1 MKSGFIAII
10 GRPNVGKS
18 TILNALINRKV
29 SIVTNKAQTTRDNIK
44 GIFEDDESQ
53 IVFVDT
59 PGIHKPHHELGRIM
73 NQSALSSTSDVEA
86 AILVVDASKSFG
98 DGDEYLVSELKLN
111 CPLIVVLNKIDLA
124 KIDEVQALKDRYQQL
139 YKDAIIIEMSAIRLF
154 NVDDLLKTIKSL
166 LNEGPR
172 YYPVGS
178 ISDRDESFF
187 IKELIREQVLNQ
199 LREEVPH
206 QIAVAVEKFQDKSKA
221 VVIEALIVVEKPSQ
235 KAIVIGKDG
244 TRIKALGI
252 KAREALEERY
262 NKRVFLQLFVV
273 TKKDWMNNP
282 RLLKEYGYK

>member
-53 IVFVDT
+53 IIFVDT

-139 YKDAIIIEMSAIRLF
+139 YKNAIIIEMSAIRLF

>member
-53 IVFVDT
+53 IIFVDT

>member
-1 MKSGFIAII
+1 MKSGFVTII

-18 TILNALINRKV
+18 TILNVLINRKI

-44 GIFEDDESQ
+44 GIYEDSDYQ

-73 NQSALSSTSDVEA
+73 NQSALSSTYDVEA
-86 AILVVDASKSFG
+86 IVLVVDASKPFG
-98 DGDEYLVSELKLN
+98 DGDDYLVSELKPK
-111 CPLIVVLNKIDLA
+111 CPLIIVINKIDLA
-124 KIDEVQALKDRYQQL
+124 KIDQVQNLKNKYLSLFRE
-139 YKDAIIIEMSAIRLF
+139 AEIVEMSALRLF
-154 NVDDLLKTIKSL
+154 NVDDLLKIIKSH

-172 YYPVGS
+172 YYPTGS
-178 ISDRDESFF
+178 ISDRDEQFF
-187 IKELIREQVLNQ
+187 VKELVREQVLMQ

-206 QIAVAVEKFQDKSKA
+206 QIAVAVEKFQNKSKA
-221 VVIEALIVVEKPSQ
+221 VVIEAIIIVDKPSQ

-252 KAREALEERY
+252 KAREELEERY
-262 NKRVFLQLFVV
+262 NKRVFLQLYVA

>member
-1 MKSGFIAII
+1 MKSGFVAII

-18 TILNALINRKV
+18 TILNALVNRKV

-44 GIFEDDESQ
+44 GIYEDDESQ

-86 AILVVDASKSFG
+86 VILVVDASKSYG
-98 DGDEYLVSELKLN
+98 DGDEYLVSELKTQ
-111 CPLIVVLNKIDLA
+111 CPIIIVLNKIDLA
-124 KIDEVQALKDRYQQL
+124 KINEVQTLKERYHQL
-139 YKDAIIIEMSAIRLF
+139 FAEAQIIEMSAARLF
-154 NVDDLLKTIKSL
+154 NVEDLLKTIKDL
-166 LNEGPR
+166 LSEGPS
-172 YYPVGS
+172 YYPIGS

-187 IKELIREQVLNQ
+187 IKELIREQVLMQ

-206 QIAVAVEKFQDKSKA
+206 QIAVTIEKYQNKSKA
-221 VVIEALIVVEKPSQ
+221 VVIEALIIVDKPSQ

-244 TRIKALGI
+244 ARIKALGV
-252 KAREALEERY
+252 KAREELEERY
-262 NKRVFLQLFVV
+262 GKRVYLQLYVA

>member
-53 IVFVDT
+53 IIFVDT

-262 NKRVFLQLFVV
+262 NKRVFLQLFVI

>member
-53 IVFVDT
+53 IIFVDT

-221 VVIEALIVVEKPSQ
+221 AVIEALIVVEKPSQ

>member
-1 MKSGFIAII
+1 MKSGFVAII

-53 IVFVDT
+53 IIFVDT

-98 DGDEYLVSELKLN
+98 DGDEYLVSELKFN
-111 CPLIVVLNKIDLA
+111 CPLIIVLNKIDLA
-124 KIDEVQALKDRYQQL
+124 KIDEVQALKERYQQL
-139 YKDAIIIEMSAIRLF
+139 FKDAIIIEMSAIRLF

-166 LNEGPR
+166 LSEGPR

>member
-53 IVFVDT
+53 IIFVDT

-139 YKDAIIIEMSAIRLF
+139 YKDAIIIVTVGGKAEHYTPQGMYETTIGE
-154 NVDDLLKTIKSL
+154 LLRSL
-166 LNEGPR
+166 TLSLKVNQIE
-172 YYPVGS
+172 V
-178 ISDRDESFF
+178 
-187 IKELIREQVLNQ
+187 KELIAVHNSDDLTKEELTQISEKIKRTLN
-199 LREEVPH
+199 
-206 QIAVAVEKFQDKSKA
+206 IS
-221 VVIEALIVVEKPSQ
+221 
-235 KAIVIGKDG
+235 
-244 TRIKALGI
+244 
-252 KAREALEERY
+252 
-262 NKRVFLQLFVV
+262 
-273 TKKDWMNNP
+273 
-282 RLLKEYGYK
+282 

>member
-1 MKSGFIAII
+1 
-10 GRPNVGKS
+10 VGKS

-53 IVFVDT
+53 IIFVDT

>member
-53 IVFVDT
+53 IIFVDT
-59 PGIHKPHHELGRIM
+59 PGIHRPHHELGRIM

>member
-1 MKSGFIAII
+1 MKSGFVAII